1 MRLHVW
7 GVQPRVIN
15 YSSTRPTKECMQEK
29 EGFLFVLA
37 RSIVRGVRK
46 KTDEIVRSFVRSFVL
61 GGYTSCVCKNIEKL
75 FYNSWYLC
83 FSFALPIIFLCHSCF
98 VLYLQYLCS

>member
-46 KTDEIVRSFVRSFVL
+46 KTDEIVRSFVRSFWV
-61 GGYTSCVCKNIEKL
+61 GIRHACAKT
-75 FYNSWYLC
+75 
-83 FSFALPIIFLCHSCF
+83 
-98 VLYLQYLCS
+98 

>member
-37 RSIVRGVRK
+37 RSIVRGMRK
-46 KTDEIVRSFVRSFVL
+46 KTDEIVRSFIRFGREYVMRVKKHREAILQFLVP
-61 GGYTSCVCKNIEKL
+61 L
-75 FYNSWYLC
+75 F
-83 FSFALPIIFLCHSCF
+83 
-98 VLYLQYLCS
+98 